1 MKKRISKYLA
11 LAMMVSFLMA
21 FTSPIQPIVD
31 ETSQTLIQE
40 PCYMENTTFQVGE
53 ELTYKLYYN
62 WKFIW
67 LAAGEV
73 TFKVEEDKANQG
85 QYHLSAVGRTFKS
98 YEWFFKVRD
107 YYDTYINKESLLP
120 NVSYRDIREGKYKL
134 YDRVVFDQEKGLAT
148 SYRGDTSEKTKKK
161 DYNIDACVHDLLS
174 VVYYARNIDF
184 DKYDEGQEFPVKIFM
199 DKEVW
204 PLNVKYK
211 GKAKRKKV
219 KGEGRYNTIKFS
231 PQVIAGEVF
240 KKGTEMNVY
249 VSDDKNRI
257 PVLIESPVSVG
268 SVKAVL
274 KKYKGLKYEMT
285 AKASRKRRKRK

>member
-1 MKKRISKYLA
+1 MKKIVSKSLG
-11 LAMMVSFLMA
+11 LVVMITFLMA
-21 FTSPIQPIVD
+21 FTNPNQPTIFTN
-31 ETSQTLIQE
+31 ETAASGLVQE
-40 PCYMENTTFQVGE
+40 PCYMENSTFQVGE

-62 WKFIW
+62 WNFVW

-73 TFKVEEDKANQG
+73 TFKVKEYKG
-85 QYHLSAVGRTFKS
+85 QYHLSAVGKTFKS

-107 YYDTYINKESLLP
+107 YYDTYVNKESLLP
-120 NVSYRDIREGKYKL
+120 EVSYRDIREGKYRL
-134 YDRVVFDQEKGLAT
+134 YDKVIFDQEKGLAT
-148 SYRGDTSEKTKKK
+148 SHRGDTKEKTNKK
-161 DYNIDACVHDLLS
+161 DYTVDACVHDLLS

-184 DKYDEGQEFPVKIFM
+184 DKYNTGQEFPVKIFM

-204 PLNVKYK
+204 PLKVKYK

-231 PQVIAGEVF
+231 PQVITGDVF
-240 KKGTEMNVY
+240 KEGTEMNVY

-274 KKYKGLKYEMT
+274 KEYKGLKYDMT
-285 AKASRKRRKRK
+285 AKAKRR